1 MKKYLL
7 AILAVVMSLIL
18 VVVFS
23 ACADNSEGGKESDTD
38 AETLDISLGGDGVGT
53 GEQMGGDGNKKPDDD
68 DQTPDGGN
76 QTPDGGD
83 QTPDGGDQTPDGGDQ
98 TPDGGDQTPDGGDQT
113 PEDDKTITNGNGN
126 AEGNWGDYEG
136 FDR

>member
-18 VVVFS
+18 VVGFS

-53 GEQMGGDGNKKPDDD
+53 GEQMGGDGNKKPDD
-68 DQTPDGGN
+68 
-76 QTPDGGD
+76 GD